1 MLYKDVESRY
11 VHMPGRM
18 SGMCQGFGWEIV
30 GSLNRCLLCGS
41 CVGVRPAYSDS
52 ILIITHLFQGYYM
65 DVESRFVHVSGMPG
79 MCEGL
84 GLETVANVTRCFLW
98 GSLVVRPE
106 VFRL

>member
-1 MLYKDVESRY
+1 MS
-11 VHMPGRM
+11 GRM
-18 SGMCQGFGWEIV
+18 PGMCQGFGWEIV
-30 GSLNRCLLCGS
+30 GSVNRCLVCGS

-52 ILIITHLFQGYYM
+52 ISIITHFFHGYYK
-65 DVESRFVHVSGMPG
+65 DVESRIVRVSGMPG

-84 GLETVANVTRCFLW
+84 GLEMVGNVTRCLLW